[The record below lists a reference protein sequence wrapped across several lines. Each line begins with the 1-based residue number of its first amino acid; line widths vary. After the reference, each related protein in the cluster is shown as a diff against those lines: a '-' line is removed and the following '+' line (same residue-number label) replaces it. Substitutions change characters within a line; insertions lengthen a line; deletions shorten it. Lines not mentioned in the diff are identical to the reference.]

1 MKKLLLLL
9 LLTPLLSIGQ
19 TKTVLNASRYFCK
32 PDKVQAFEKALGAHA
47 QKYHTGDWHWR
58 VWSIE
63 SGPDAGGY
71 MVTEGPSDWETIDG
85 RGDISTAHMMDW
97 NTNVAPLITSQ
108 YSSSYYEFEADLATV
123 KMTDYADKIIIN
135 HITAKPGKVVGVNE
149 LIKKLKKVW
158 EAGNESVA
166 VYSITA
172 SGDPGFI
179 TVSRLKNGLKELANG
194 YRKPMMERFNEVYG
208 AGAWDAYLK
217 DYADAVERRWSE
229 LLVYKPKLSSK

>member
-1 MKKLLLLL
+1 MRKLFLLL
-9 LLTPLLSIGQ
+9 LLTPLLSASQ

-63 SGPDAGGY
+63 TGPDAGGY
-71 MVTEGPSDWETIDG
+71 MVTEGPSDWASIDG
-85 RGDISTAHMMDW
+85 RGDISAEHLTDW
-97 NTNVAPLITSQ
+97 NTNVAPLITNQ
-108 YSSSYYEFEADLATV
+108 FSSSYFEFEPDLATV
-123 KMTDYADKIIIN
+123 KLTDYADKIIIN
-135 HITAKPGKVVGVNE
+135 HMMAKPGKVNAVNE

-172 SGDPGFI
+172 SGEPGFI
-179 TVSRLKNGLKELANG
+179 TVTRLKNGLKEMAKG
-194 YRKPMMERFNEVYG
+194 FRKPLMERYNEVYG
-208 AGAWDAYLK
+208 AGAFDNWLK
-217 DYADAVERRWSE
+217 DYADAVEKRWSE
-229 LLVYKPKLSSK
+229 LLIYKPNLSSK